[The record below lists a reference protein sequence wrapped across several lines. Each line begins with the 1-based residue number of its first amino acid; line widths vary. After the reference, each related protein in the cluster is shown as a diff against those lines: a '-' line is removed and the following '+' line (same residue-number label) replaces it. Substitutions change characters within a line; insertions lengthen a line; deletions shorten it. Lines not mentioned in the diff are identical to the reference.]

1 MFAQIFRIFNSLLVI
16 IINFPKIDFCAREIL
31 VEENTKMEKFV
42 PSIKPMPPL
51 ASTHR
56 LRLSKCSPRSV
67 EAYLKGCYSPC

>member
-16 IINFPKIDFCAREIL
+16 INFHKIDFCAREIL

-67 EAYLKGCYSPC
+67 EAYLEGCYSPC